1 MFDSLKSLGQLG
13 PLMAKAR
20 EMQTKMAEVQQ
31 KLGDIKAESSAAGGM
46 ITVTANGRM
55 EIIELYFSPDAVR
68 LEAPV
73 LADLTRCA
81 VNDAL
86 VNVRNRVQQ
95 EMQGVAG
102 DMDLSGIQKMMG
114 MPS

>member
-1 MFDSLKSLGQLG
+1 MDCQECADGLQ
-13 PLMAKAR
+13 
-20 EMQTKMAEVQQ
+20 
-31 KLGDIKAESSAAGGM
+31 AA
-46 ITVTANGRM
+46 
-55 EIIELYFSPDAVR
+55 FSKPIS
-68 LEAPV
+68 PV
-73 LADLTRCA
+73 LADLTRSA

-95 EMQGVAG
+95 EMRGVAG